1 MHAESSKIA
10 LNAFSNTEAVYVLG
24 IEKYVTELYENEF
37 KDQKFLP

>member
-24 IEKYVTELYENEF
+24 IEKIRN
-37 KDQKFLP
+37 